1 MAESLIIRLRS
12 NEAPRWMVCND
23 DGQVLVNAVS
33 GELVQAAPLA
43 TGRRVVAVVSPG
55 DALVTESD
63 APAKSASK
71 LAQVIP
77 FALEERVASEIEDLH
92 FALGERDADTGR
104 VPVVVV
110 SRALLDGWLAE
121 LRAVGLQPQAIYS
134 EASLVP
140 AMPGQLIGLL
150 DGEFLTLR
158 TAEGPPVVMPALA
171 VRDALEMVLA
181 AQTSQVAGLEPPPMG
196 LLLYASQEDWQQHEH
211 EVDALRERFT
221 GVKVQILPSSSGP
234 LSVLAQ
240 AAGSGDAVNM
250 LQGSYAVS
258 SPMQQG
264 WKAWRIAAALAASLL
279 FVHLGARYFE
289 LTRLRKT
296 EAALDASIQDA
307 FRAAMPGQQN
317 ALNARRRVEARLAE
331 VRGGGGGGALLP
343 ALSALA
349 RAKTAVPA
357 ATIEGMMFRDGTL
370 ELRINAPDA
379 AALDAIGQQLR
390 ASSWQADIKGLTANG
405 DGYRGNLQIRR
416 AGA

>member
-1 MAESLIIRLRS
+1 MAESLIIRLRHD
-12 NEAPRWMVCND
+12 EAPRWMVCNE

-33 GELVQAAPLA
+33 GELLQAVPLA
-43 TGRRVVAVVSPG
+43 AGRRVIVLVSPG

-63 APAKSASK
+63 APARSSAK

-77 FALEERVASEIEDLH
+77 FALEERVAAEVEDLH
-92 FALGERDADTGR
+92 FAIGARSADTGR

-110 SRALLDGWLAE
+110 ARTRLESWLSD
-121 LRAVGLQPQAIYS
+121 LRAVGLQPEAIYS

-140 AMPGQLIGLL
+140 SMPGQVIALL
-150 DGEFLTLR
+150 DGEFFTLR
-158 TAEGPPVVMPALA
+158 AADGPPLALSALA
-171 VRDALEMVLA
+171 VQDALEMVLA
-181 AQTSQVAGLEPPPMG
+181 AQTSQVAGLEPPPVG
-196 LLLYASQEDWQQHEH
+196 LLLYASQEDWQLHEH

-221 GVKVQILPSSSGP
+221 GVKIQILPSSSGP
-234 LSVLAQ
+234 LSVLAP
-240 AAGSGDAVNM
+240 AAVAGDAVNL
-250 LQGSYAVS
+250 LQGAYAVT
-258 SPMQQG
+258 SPLQQN
-264 WKAWRIAAALAASLL
+264 WKSWRIAAALAASLL
-279 FVHLGARYFE
+279 VVHLGARYFE
-289 LTRLRKT
+289 LTRLRKS
-296 EAALDASIQDA
+296 EATLDASIQEA

-349 RAKTAVPA
+349 RAKAAAPA

-379 AALDAIGQQLR
+379 ASLDAIGQQLR
-390 ASSWQADIKGLTANG
+390 AASWQADIKGLSAHG
-405 DGYRGNLQIRR
+405 DSYRGNLQIRK

>member
-1 MAESLIIRLRS
+1 MAESLIIRLRHGD
-12 NEAPRWMVCND
+12 APSWMVCNE

-43 TGRRVVAVVSPG
+43 AGRRVVLVVSPG
-55 DALVTESD
+55 DALVTDSE
-63 APAKSASK
+63 APAKSAAK

-77 FALEERVASEIEDLH
+77 YALEERVAAEIEDLH
-92 FALGERDADTGR
+92 FAIGDRNADTGR

-110 SRALLDGWLAE
+110 ARERLDGWLAE
-121 LRAVGLQPQAIYS
+121 LRAAGLQPQAIYS
-134 EASLVP
+134 ETSLVP
-140 AMPGQLIGLL
+140 AMPGQVIGLL
-150 DGEFLTLR
+150 DGEFLVLR
-158 TAEGPPVVMPALA
+158 TADGPPQVMPAVA
-171 VRDALEMVLA
+171 IRDALEMVLA
-181 AQTSQVAGLEPPPMG
+181 AQVSQVAGLEPPPLG
-196 LLLYASQEDWQQHEH
+196 LLLYAAQEDWQQLEH
-211 EVDALRERFT
+211 EVDGLRDRFT
-221 GVKVQILPSSSGP
+221 GVKVQILPSSAGV
-234 LSVLAQ
+234 LSVIAPAA
-240 AAGSGDAVNM
+240 AAGDALSL

-258 SPMQQG
+258 SPLQQN
-264 WKAWRIAAALAASLL
+264 WKSWRIAAALAVSLL
-279 FVHLGARYFE
+279 VVHLGARYFE
-289 LTRLRKT
+289 LTRLRKS

-349 RAKTAVPA
+349 RAKSAVPA

-379 AALDAIGQQLR
+379 AALDAISQQLR
-390 ASSWQADIKGLTANG
+390 ASNWQAEIKGLTANG
-405 DGYRGNLQIRR
+405 DGYRGNLQIQK

>member
-12 NEAPRWMVCND
+12 GEPPRWMVCNE

-33 GELVQAAPLA
+33 GELAQAVPLSA
-43 TGRRVVAVVSPG
+43 GRRVVLIVPPG

-63 APAKSASK
+63 APAKSAAK

-77 FALEERVASEIEDLH
+77 YALEERVAAEIEDLH
-92 FALGERDADTGR
+92 FAIGERAADTGR
-104 VPVVVV
+104 VAVVAVA
-110 SRALLDGWLAE
+110 RERLDNWLLE
-121 LRAVGLQPQAIYS
+121 LRTAGLQPQAIYS

-140 AMPGQLIGLL
+140 SMPGQVIGLL

-158 TAEGPPVVMPALA
+158 ASEGPPMVMPALA
-171 VRDALEMVLA
+171 IADALEMMLA
-181 AQTSQVAGLEPPPMG
+181 AQVSQVAGLEPPPVG
-196 LLLYASQEDWQQHEH
+196 LLMYTTQEDWQQHER
-211 EVDALRERFT
+211 EIDALRDRFT
-221 GVKVQILPSSSGP
+221 GVKVQILPSSGAIG
-234 LSVLAQ
+234 VLAP
-240 AAGSGDAVNM
+240 AAATGDAVNL
-250 LQGSYAVS
+250 LQGAYAVA

-264 WKAWRIAAALAASLL
+264 WKAWRIAAMLAASLL
-279 FVHLGARYFE
+279 VVHLGARYYE
-289 LTRLRKT
+289 LTRLRKS
-296 EAALDASIQDA
+296 EAVLDASIQDA

-349 RAKTAVPA
+349 RAKSAAPA
-357 ATIEGMMFRDGTL
+357 ATIEGLTFRDGNL

-379 AALDAIGQQLR
+379 ASLDAIGQQLG
-390 ASSWQADIKGLTANG
+390 AASWQADIKGLTAHG
-405 DGYRGNLQIRR
+405 DGYRGSVHIRK